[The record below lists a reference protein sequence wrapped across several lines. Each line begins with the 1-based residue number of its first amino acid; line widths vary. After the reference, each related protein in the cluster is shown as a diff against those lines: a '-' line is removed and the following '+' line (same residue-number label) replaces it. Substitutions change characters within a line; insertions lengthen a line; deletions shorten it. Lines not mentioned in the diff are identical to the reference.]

1 MPFVGQHSDIG
12 APPVLVGGQVAQSVE
27 QRPEKPCVG
36 GSIPSLAT
44 FFRLA
49 IIAAIVFAAVGLF
62 GSPVIANDNNG
73 KWLAQTYHA
82 FALAAQGE
90 HLAAAKQLAKIG
102 ESRNDPDYFYEA
114 ANEAMLAGD
123 SPLAI
128 QYGKRRIALGGGD
141 MARRDYIEILLYG
154 GRWQQAEDEMAAL
167 SAEGLLND
175 TQLFLWLR
183 HYNNTQANAIGAKLF
198 SDNGR
203 DYLARM
209 GIASGNW
216 HLAQIAAVAGMQTN
230 KDNYVLYFLEAR
242 AVEGRKGIG
251 AAIEKLDEYIAIG
264 CPGIPAADACAE
276 APVLLAYQQMANGED
291 WDAALHRPKELA
303 QQAANAAGSLL
314 EDAKKLTRAKK
325 HFSRFDDLYSILGI
339 ARLRMADDS
348 PMEALRIVNAAQVQ
362 TGSDFSLRERS
373 AAIIEGL
380 IYGKHKR
387 LQRLA
392 AARQTAPD
400 DYYLL
405 YEHSLVAEE
414 NGDIKTAI
422 GLLQQLVALY
432 PNDAQGLNALG
443 YLLADNN
450 MQLAKA
456 QQYIQSALNISRRNN
471 AAAVANATNAFA
483 DFRAPVVD
491 DANILD
497 SLGWVYYRRG
507 MLQEAALWLQRAAT
521 LSDAAEIAA
530 HYGEVLWQAEK
541 HDQARQIWQKA
552 LARDSNNKTLKAT
565 INRFHPFQ

>member
-175 TQLFLWLR
+175 TQLFSWLR

-216 HLAQIAAVAGMQTN
+216 HLAIAAVAGMQTN

-242 AVEGRKGIG
+242 RWK
-251 AAIEKLDEYIAIG
+251 
-264 CPGIPAADACAE
+264 AE
-276 APVLLAYQQMANGED
+276 RE
-291 WDAALHRPKELA
+291 
-303 QQAANAAGSLL
+303 S
-314 EDAKKLTRAKK
+314 
-325 HFSRFDDLYSILGI
+325 
-339 ARLRMADDS
+339 ARRWM
-348 PMEALRIVNAAQVQ
+348 
-362 TGSDFSLRERS
+362 
-373 AAIIEGL
+373 
-380 IYGKHKR
+380 
-387 LQRLA
+387 
-392 AARQTAPD
+392 
-400 DYYLL
+400 
-405 YEHSLVAEE
+405 
-414 NGDIKTAI
+414 
-422 GLLQQLVALY
+422 
-432 PNDAQGLNALG
+432 
-443 YLLADNN
+443 
-450 MQLAKA
+450 
-456 QQYIQSALNISRRNN
+456 NISPTVVRAFPPRMLCRFGISTNGKRRRLGF
-471 AAAVANATNAFA
+471 FA
-483 DFRAPVVD
+483 RKNLHNKRQMPPV
-491 DANILD
+491 
-497 SLGWVYYRRG
+497 
-507 MLQEAALWLQRAAT
+507 
-521 LSDAAEIAA
+521 
-530 HYGEVLWQAEK
+530 
-541 HDQARQIWQKA
+541 
-552 LARDSNNKTLKAT
+552 
-565 INRFHPFQ
+565 PFWKMPKN